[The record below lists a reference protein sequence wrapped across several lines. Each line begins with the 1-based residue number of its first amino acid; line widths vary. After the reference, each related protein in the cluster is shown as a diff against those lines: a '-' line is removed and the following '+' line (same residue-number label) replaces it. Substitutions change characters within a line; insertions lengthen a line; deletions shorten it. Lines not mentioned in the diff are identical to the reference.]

1 LVVRVSKASP
11 VTIEAML
18 VKYPFV
24 SRVVGISQY
33 QGVASRCTE
42 GMVILIE
49 REPEN
54 PYDANACKIMCD
66 GETVGYL
73 PRTLAAKLVRNGG
86 RYWHGVVAKKYD
98 SKATIGME
106 VQITGGGEESHETSF
121 KSSTAVGELERIVV
135 VKRSGRVL
143 GALLRV
149 ERGERRVIVA
159 SEGGEISYPDG
170 LVEIVERG
178 RRLG

>member
-1 LVVRVSKASP
+1 
-11 VTIEAML
+11 
-18 VKYPFV
+18 
-24 SRVVGISQY
+24 
-33 QGVASRCTE
+33 
-42 GMVILIE
+42 
-49 REPEN
+49 
-54 PYDANACKIMCD
+54 
-66 GETVGYL
+66 
-73 PRTLAAKLVRNGG
+73 
-86 RYWHGVVAKKYD
+86 
-98 SKATIGME
+98 ME